1 MKLKE
6 VEGSVKARRKKN
18 NKYKIKIDIH
28 SIKKSDIVFFA
39 VVLFASVWVVGF
51 LINQQIQ
58 IKEKKLE
65 LSQMEG
71 QIYIQEI
78 KNEDIYDVLDSSDS
92 ENKAYIEQSARE
104 NLDYAYKDERIFINI
119 SGEWLLL
126 R

>member
-39 VVLFASVWVVGF
+39 VVLFASVWIVGF

>member
-6 VEGSVKARRKKN
+6 VEGSVKGRRKKN

-39 VVLFASVWVVGF
+39 VILFASVWIVGF
-51 LINQQIQ
+51 LVNQQIQ

-78 KNEDIYDVLDSSDS
+78 KNEDIYNVLDSSDS

>member
-39 VVLFASVWVVGF
+39 VVLFASVWIVGF

-119 SGEWLLL
+119 SGE
-126 R
+126 